1 MSGYGHDRCEVIKA
15 ILFGIVISLAHSL
28 AIANHAAAAT
38 FSLVPI
44 WSEVFIEFVVVI
56 WSDDETDIEIEVSL
70 YENKEPLEFIKPLL
84 IFLGRIDVAVI
95 EEDRHIEVRA
105 KEKERPARARAA
117 AAMKKK
123 PWFFVAME
131 VFDLLKADVVI
142 VRLLDVHP

>member
-1 MSGYGHDRCEVIKA
+1 MSGYGHDRGEVVKA
-15 ILFGIVISLAHSL
+15 ILFSVVISLTHSL
-28 AIANHAAAAT
+28 AVANHAAAAT
-38 FSLVPI
+38 FSFVPI
-44 WSEVFIEFVVVI
+44 WSEILVEFVVVI
-56 WSDDETDIEIEVSL
+56 WSNDETDIEIEVSL
-70 YENKEPLEFIKPLL
+70 YENKEPLEFIKPLF

-105 KEKERPARARAA
+105 KEKERPASAWAT

-123 PWFFVAME
+123 PWFLIAME